1 MTVPRSGKSRVLLL
15 GAGAVGR
22 EAAALAGGL
31 SAVAHLTVADRDAQ
45 AAAAAAAGAGPR
57 ATPILL
63 DVEDDVA
70 LATLLEDHDV
80 VLNCVGPYFRYAQRV
95 FDAALDTGT
104 DYLDVNDDWQP
115 TLSLLNSDAAWRA
128 AGRTAIVGI
137 GTSPGVANLAAVAAA
152 RAVGTPERIVTGWTM
167 PDRLERE
174 GTAASEH
181 WLYQSSGRI
190 RLFADGA
197 FCDEPPL
204 AERMLNY
211 PGIGRRAG
219 LTVGHPEAITLPR
232 EFPSLKDC
240 VNVMVLPGSLAAALR
255 YYAGLV
261 DEGRLDAEGAAGKMA
276 QEYAPGSYPTDLPDG
291 PGYPPVFAI
300 AEAEGGSRFAAAR
313 PRLPAGGAGL
323 AAAAPLIAGLV
334 LLLSGHAAG
343 PGVLAPER
351 AFEPDAFF
359 ATLGLVTGA
368 ETALEVVTG

>member
-1 MTVPRSGKSRVLLL
+1 MHKSGKTRVLVL

-22 EAAALAGGL
+22 AAAELTGRL
-31 SAVAHLTVADRDAQ
+31 SAVAQLTVADRVAHS
-45 AAAAAAAGAGPR
+45 AAEAAAAAGSR
-57 ATPILL
+57 AAFAVI
-63 DVEDDVA
+63 DVEDEPA
-70 LATLLEDHDV
+70 LAALVEEHDV
-80 VLNCVGPYFRYAQRV
+80 VLNCVGPYFRYAQPV
-95 FDAALDTGT
+95 FDAALEAGA

-115 TLSLLNSDAAWRA
+115 TLHLLGADAAWRA

-137 GTSPGVANLAAVAAA
+137 GTSPGLANLAAVAAA
-152 RAVGTPERIVTGWTM
+152 RAVGTPERLVTGWAM
-167 PDRLERE
+167 ADRTERE
-174 GTAASEH
+174 GSAAGEH
-181 WLYQSSGRI
+181 WLYQSSGQI
-190 RLFADGA
+190 RLLAGGE
-197 FCDEPPL
+197 FCDAAPL
-204 AERMLNY
+204 TERMLNY

-232 EFPSLKDC
+232 AFPSLKEC

-261 DEGRLDAEGAAGKMA
+261 DQGRLDAGGAAEKMA
-276 QEYAPGSYPTDLPDG
+276 QEYAPGSYTTDLPDG
-291 PGYPPVFAI
+291 PGYPSVFAI

-313 PRLPAGGAGL
+313 PRLPAGDAGS
-323 AAAAPLIAGLV
+323 AAAPLVAGLV

-368 ETALEVVTG
+368 ETPLEVVTG